1 MLAQSK
7 RAANDKCLLHSI
19 IQDKESHMANSQNPG
34 NSNRG
39 FAAMDREKQR
49 QIASMGGKAAHA
61 KGAAHEF
68 TSAEAREA
76 GRKGGLNSHGR
87 KNAAAAA
94 AAQNGNGGN
103 GASASAQPQMNQ
115 STPQEGNGAQQPQ
128 QSDSNPQQQG

>member
-1 MLAQSK
+1 
-7 RAANDKCLLHSI
+7 
-19 IQDKESHMANSQNPG
+19 MANAQNPG

-94 AAQNGNGGN
+94 AAAQNGSGN
-103 GASASAQPQMNQ
+103 TAQPQMSQAAPQDQGRQEPQ
-115 STPQEGNGAQQPQ
+115 SGAQPSAQPQ
-128 QSDSNPQQQG
+128 QSDNTVQQQG

>member
-1 MLAQSK
+1 
-7 RAANDKCLLHSI
+7 
-19 IQDKESHMANSQNPG
+19 MANAQNPG
-34 NSNRG
+34 NSHRG

-87 KNAAAAA
+87 KSAANDA
-94 AAQNGNGGN
+94 
-103 GASASAQPQMNQ
+103 GAPQGVAPAVQPQMTQ
-115 STPQEGNGAQQPQ
+115 GTPQDQAAQSSAASSQPQ
-128 QSDSNPQQQG
+128 QSDEASRQPG

>member
-1 MLAQSK
+1 
-7 RAANDKCLLHSI
+7 
-19 IQDKESHMANSQNPG
+19 MANAQNPG
-34 NSNRG
+34 NSHRG

-87 KNAAAAA
+87 KSAANDAAMPQVVA
-94 AAQNGNGGN
+94 PAG
-103 GASASAQPQMNQ
+103 QPQMTQ
-115 STPQEGNGAQQPQ
+115 STPQDQASQPSAPSLQPQSQQPQ
-128 QSDSNPQQQG
+128 QSDEHSRQPV

>member
-1 MLAQSK
+1 
-7 RAANDKCLLHSI
+7 
-19 IQDKESHMANSQNPG
+19 MANSQNPG

-94 AAQNGNGGN
+94 AAAQNGGGGN
-103 GASASAQPQMNQ
+103 GAATSAQPQMSQ
-115 STPQEGNGAQQPQ
+115 STPQEGNGAPRQPQ
-128 QSDSNPQQQG
+128 QSDSTDSTPQQQG

>member
-1 MLAQSK
+1 
-7 RAANDKCLLHSI
+7 
-19 IQDKESHMANSQNPG
+19 MANSQNPG

-68 TSAEAREA
+68 SSAEAREA

-94 AAQNGNGGN
+94 AAAAAQNGNN
-103 GASASAQPQMNQ
+103 ASTSAQPQMNQ
-115 STPQEGNGAQQPQ
+115 STPQESAQGGQQPQ
-128 QSDSNPQQQG
+128 QSDSTPQQQG

>member
-1 MLAQSK
+1 
-7 RAANDKCLLHSI
+7 
-19 IQDKESHMANSQNPG
+19 MANAQNPE
-34 NSNRG
+34 NSRRG

-87 KNAAAAA
+87 KNAANAANA
-94 AAQNGNGGN
+94 ANAENTAHAPGSTVVGG
-103 GASASAQPQMNQ
+103 APAQPQMH
-115 STPQEGNGAQQPQ
+115 QEASAPASVSAQAPDSAHVESSASHASQPQ
-128 QSDSNPQQQG
+128 QSDQQNRQSV

>member
-1 MLAQSK
+1 
-7 RAANDKCLLHSI
+7 
-19 IQDKESHMANSQNPG
+19 MANAQNPG

-94 AAQNGNGGN
+94 QNGSGN
-103 GASASAQPQMNQ
+103 TAQPQMNQ
-115 STPQEGNGAQQPQ
+115 AAPQDQGRQEPQSGAQPSAQPQ
-128 QSDSNPQQQG
+128 QSDSPAQQQG

>member
-1 MLAQSK
+1 
-7 RAANDKCLLHSI
+7 
-19 IQDKESHMANSQNPG
+19 MANAQNPG

-94 AAQNGNGGN
+94 AAAAAQN
-103 GASASAQPQMNQ
+103 GASSSAQPQMNQ
-115 STPQEGNGAQQPQ
+115 AAPQDQARQESQSSAQQPQ
-128 QSDSNPQQQG
+128 QSDNTAQQQG

>member
-1 MLAQSK
+1 
-7 RAANDKCLLHSI
+7 
-19 IQDKESHMANSQNPG
+19 MANSQNPG

-94 AAQNGNGGN
+94 AAAQNGNGGN

>member
-1 MLAQSK
+1 
-7 RAANDKCLLHSI
+7 
-19 IQDKESHMANSQNPG
+19 MANEQNPG
-34 NSNRG
+34 NSHRG

-87 KNAAAAA
+87 KNAANQAANAAA
-94 AAQNGNGGN
+94 ASTQA
-103 GASASAQPQMNQ
+103 ATPTAQPQMHQ
-115 STPQEGNGAQQPQ
+115 GSQRDHQAGQAQPAQQPQ
-128 QSDSNPQQQG
+128 QTDERARQPV

>member
-1 MLAQSK
+1 
-7 RAANDKCLLHSI
+7 
-19 IQDKESHMANSQNPG
+19 MANAQNPG

-94 AAQNGNGGN
+94 AAAQN
-103 GASASAQPQMNQ
+103 GASSSAQPQMNQ
-115 STPQEGNGAQQPQ
+115 AAPQDQARQESQSSAQQPQ
-128 QSDSNPQQQG
+128 QSDNTAQQQG

>member
-1 MLAQSK
+1 
-7 RAANDKCLLHSI
+7 
-19 IQDKESHMANSQNPG
+19 MANSQNPG

-76 GRKGGLNSHGR
+76 GRKGGLNSHSR

-94 AAQNGNGGN
+94 TAQNGTGGN
-103 GASASAQPQMNQ
+103 GAATSAQPQMTQ
-115 STPQEGNGAQQPQ
+115 STPQEGNDAPQQPQ
-128 QSDSNPQQQG
+128 QSDSTPQQQG

>member
-1 MLAQSK
+1 
-7 RAANDKCLLHSI
+7 
-19 IQDKESHMANSQNPG
+19 MANAQNPGG

-39 FAAMDREKQR
+39 FAAMDPQKQR

-87 KNAAAAA
+87 KNANAAANGT
-94 AAQNGNGGN
+94 AQM
-103 GASASAQPQMNQ
+103 SQ
-115 STPQEGNGAQQPQ
+115 STPQPASATSQQPQ
-128 QSDSNPQQQG
+128 SDSVVRQQA

>member
-1 MLAQSK
+1 
-7 RAANDKCLLHSI
+7 
-19 IQDKESHMANSQNPG
+19 MANAQNPG

-94 AAQNGNGGN
+94 AAAQN
-103 GASASAQPQMNQ
+103 GASSSAQPQMNQ
-115 STPQEGNGAQQPQ
+115 AAPQDQARQEAQSSAQQPQ
-128 QSDSNPQQQG
+128 QSDNTAQQQG

>member
-1 MLAQSK
+1 
-7 RAANDKCLLHSI
+7 
-19 IQDKESHMANSQNPG
+19 MANSQNPG

-103 GASASAQPQMNQ
+103 GAATSAQPQMTQ
-115 STPQEGNGAQQPQ
+115 STPQEGSDAPQQPQ
-128 QSDSNPQQQG
+128 QSDSTPQQQG

>member
-1 MLAQSK
+1 
-7 RAANDKCLLHSI
+7 
-19 IQDKESHMANSQNPG
+19 MANSQNPG

-103 GASASAQPQMNQ
+103 GAATSAQPQMTQ
-115 STPQEGNGAQQPQ
+115 STPQEGNDAPQQPQ
-128 QSDSNPQQQG
+128 QSDDSTPQQQG

>member
-1 MLAQSK
+1 
-7 RAANDKCLLHSI
+7 
-19 IQDKESHMANSQNPG
+19 MANSQNPG
-34 NSNRG
+34 TSNRG

-68 TSAEAREA
+68 SSAEAREA

-94 AAQNGNGGN
+94 AAAAQNGQNGTT
-103 GASASAQPQMNQ
+103 ASTSAQPQMSQ
-115 STPQEGNGAQQPQ
+115 STPSEQTHGTQQPQ
-128 QSDSNPQQQG
+128 QSDSTPQQQG

>member
-1 MLAQSK
+1 
-7 RAANDKCLLHSI
+7 
-19 IQDKESHMANSQNPG
+19 MANAQNPG
-34 NSNRG
+34 NSHRG

-87 KNAAAAA
+87 KNAANDAANA
-94 AAQNGNGGN
+94 ANA
-103 GASASAQPQMNQ
+103 ASTQTTTPAAQPQMHQ
-115 STPQEGNGAQQPQ
+115 GSQQDHQAGQAQPAQQPQ
-128 QSDSNPQQQG
+128 QTDERARQPV

>member
-1 MLAQSK
+1 
-7 RAANDKCLLHSI
+7 
-19 IQDKESHMANSQNPG
+19 MASSQNPG

-94 AAQNGNGGN
+94 ASAAQNGNT
-103 GASASAQPQMNQ
+103 ATTSAQPQMSQ
-115 STPQEGNGAQQPQ
+115 SAPQEVHQGQQPSQQQPQ

>member
-1 MLAQSK
+1 
-7 RAANDKCLLHSI
+7 
-19 IQDKESHMANSQNPG
+19 MANSENPG

-39 FAAMDREKQR
+39 FAAMDKEKQR

-68 TSAEAREA
+68 SSAEAREA

-94 AAQNGNGGN
+94 AAAQNGSGGN
-103 GASASAQPQMNQ
+103 GAASSAPAQMHQ
-115 STPQEGNGAQQPQ
+115 STPQEGNGALQQPQ
-128 QSDSNPQQQG
+128 QSDSTPQQQG

>member
-1 MLAQSK
+1 
-7 RAANDKCLLHSI
+7 
-19 IQDKESHMANSQNPG
+19 MASSQNPG

-94 AAQNGNGGN
+94 ASAAQNGNT
-103 GASASAQPQMNQ
+103 AATSAQPQMSQ
-115 STPQEGNGAQQPQ
+115 STPQEVHQGQQPARQQPQ
-128 QSDSNPQQQG
+128 QSDSNPPQQG

>member
-1 MLAQSK
+1 
-7 RAANDKCLLHSI
+7 
-19 IQDKESHMANSQNPG
+19 MANAQNPG

-94 AAQNGNGGN
+94 AAAQN
-103 GASASAQPQMNQ
+103 GASSPAQPQMNQ
-115 STPQEGNGAQQPQ
+115 AAPQDQARQESQSSAQQPQ
-128 QSDSNPQQQG
+128 QSDNTAQQQG